1 MAAMPV
7 KKIKMPMQAAII
19 DIGAHSARMDIIQIE
34 KDKSYQILESLVQA
48 VNLGRDVFSRG
59 MISPDSTSLLC
70 GIMKDFAAKTVEYG
84 VGYIRAFATSAV
96 REAFNREIF
105 INNIKIASGIDLEIL
120 EGSKEAALIT
130 MAVKKA
136 LGGKTALAKANLL
149 LMGIGTGSVEVS
161 LVRNGELK
169 FAETFALGT
178 IRIFEEYGNKAA
190 EPERLTDIIDS
201 YTDLIADRI
210 SRISDIPQNTK
221 FAAVG
226 ESIRII
232 MDMNGKS
239 VKNEPVRTITQD
251 KFEKLFRKINLM
263 SRTEMAEK
271 YQISDVA
278 ARGIVPCAWIIKRF
292 FDMTKA
298 ASLIVPAVTT
308 RNAVLEDI
316 IRQLFNEK
324 DPFIP
329 DMLSVVKSM
338 GKKYCFESDHV
349 EAIREISGK
358 IFDKMHAIHSL
369 GERER
374 LYLEIAAILHDIG
387 RFVDSRKHH
396 KHSCYLISNTQIPG
410 LTEEERL
417 VVAAVARYHRKGKP
431 QASHPEYMTLS
442 APMRVLVCK
451 LASILRVS
459 DAVAHSQKRKTKN
472 CSMTVKDRVLSIK
485 MHGPVDMGLEKTLL
499 SRKADLF
506 EDVYGMKV
514 VLE

>member
-1 MAAMPV
+1 MALIPA
-7 KKIKMPMQAAII
+7 KKIKMPLQAAII

-34 KDKSYQILESLVQA
+34 KNKSYEILESLVQP
-48 VNLGRDVFSRG
+48 VNLGRDVFTRG

-70 GIMKDFAAKTVEYG
+70 GIMKDFAAKTAEYG

-136 LGGKTALAKANLL
+136 LGGKTALAKADLL
-149 LMGIGTGSVEVS
+149 LLGIGSGSVEVS
-161 LVRNGELK
+161 LVRGGELK

-178 IRIFEEYGNKAA
+178 IRIFEEYGSKAA

-210 SRISDIPQNTK
+210 SRISDIPKTIQ
-221 FAAVG
+221 FVAVG
-226 ESIRII
+226 ESVRII
-232 MDMNGKS
+232 MDINGKA
-239 VKNEPVRTITQD
+239 VKNQPVRTITLE

-263 SRTEMAEK
+263 SQAEIAEK
-271 YQISDVA
+271 YQIGDVA

-292 FDMTKA
+292 FDMTGA
-298 ASLIVPAVTT
+298 GALIVPAVTT

-338 GKKYCFESDHV
+338 GKKYCFDPCHV
-349 EAIREISGK
+349 EAIKEIAVK
-358 IFDKMHAIHSL
+358 IFDKMHAVHSL
-369 GERER
+369 GDRER

-410 LTEEERL
+410 LTEEERM

-431 QASHPEYMTLS
+431 QASHPEYMILS
-442 APMRVLVCK
+442 PSMRVLVCK
-451 LASILRVS
+451 LAAILRVA
-459 DAVAHSQKRKTKN
+459 DAVANSQERKTRN
-472 CSMTVKDRVLSIK
+472 CSVTVKDRVLAIK
-485 MHGPVDMGLEKTLL
+485 SSGSVDMGLEKTLL
-499 SRKADLF
+499 TRKSDLF
-506 EDVYGMKV
+506 EDVYGMKI